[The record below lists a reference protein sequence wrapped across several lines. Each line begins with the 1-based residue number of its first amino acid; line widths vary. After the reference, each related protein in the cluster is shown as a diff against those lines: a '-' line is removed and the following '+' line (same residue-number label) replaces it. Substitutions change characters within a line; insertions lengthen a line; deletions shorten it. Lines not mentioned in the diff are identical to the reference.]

1 MKSVQLLHR
10 ALFILLL
17 LSLGFSA
24 CKPNPDDELTWTF
37 SESELAEIRTNTCLS
52 HDADESYALSEAPEA
67 GVQDRSTG
75 AKNKFWAPGQ
85 KLRVRFLNGSSSLH
99 NKVFAYAEQWESFAN
114 IDFVRVSSG
123 TAEIRVAFDKDGHY
137 SYVGKDNLNIPAAQK
152 TMNLELNSSSSEE
165 QISRVT
171 LHEFGHALGLM
182 HEHQHPMANIPW
194 KKEAVYAFYYQTNG
208 WSRQEVDRNV
218 LNKYTWESSQHTNYD
233 SKSIMQYPVPS
244 SITTNGFSVPWNTNL
259 SATDK
264 DFIAKM
270 YSPNRIRVRHA
281 VNTTAA
287 LSFWLNGIYHT
298 LKPGESLWVPAQ
310 TSGNRLSIWEC
321 VSGNCGWDDYQPPY
335 GKNYKIVAQ
344 GNNGNL
350 TLAYD

>member
-10 ALFILLL
+10 TLFILLL

-24 CKPNPDDELTWTF
+24 CKSNPDDELIWTF
-37 SESELAEIRTNTCLS
+37 SESEL
-52 HDADESYALSEAPEA
+52 
-67 GVQDRSTG
+67 
-75 AKNKFWAPGQ
+75 
-85 KLRVRFLNGSSSLH
+85 
-99 NKVFAYAEQWESFAN
+99 
-114 IDFVRVSSG
+114 
-123 TAEIRVAFDKDGHY
+123 AEIRVAFDKDGHY

-171 LHEFGHALGLM
+171 LHEFGHAPGLM

-194 KKEAVYAFYYQTNG
+194 KKEAVCAFYYQTNG

-270 YSPNRIRVRHA
+270 YSPNRIICRAMV
-281 VNTTAA
+281 TTKVV
-287 LSFWLNGIYHT
+287 I
-298 LKPGESLWVPAQ
+298 
-310 TSGNRLSIWEC
+310 RLCAGS
-321 VSGNCGWDDYQPPY
+321 
-335 GKNYKIVAQ
+335 
-344 GNNGNL
+344 
-350 TLAYD
+350 